1 MYRINQNQEIVR
13 LLLKLKE
20 VDEEYPVRLLYYR
33 RTSFLILIARYVAA
47 LVRLRT
53 ESDSYRT
60 RPYV

>member
-20 VDEEYPVRLLYYR
+20 VDEEYPARLLYYR
-33 RTSFLILIARYVAA
+33 RTSFLLLIARYVGA
-47 LVRLRT
+47 LIRFRT
-53 ESDSYRT
+53 ESDSYRA